1 MTIKPPNS
9 GADNS
14 FPKKLRLSGKKEI
27 SELFNDGSFFYL
39 KPFKIYY
46 QIKQKEIDAF
56 PRLLISV
63 PKSKTPKAAHRNRI
77 KRLIKEAFRLNK
89 GILFSTDQS
98 VHLMIDKFALIYL
111 GDRSESFGEIETK
124 LKKILE
130 RLNSILRNEYE
141 SN

>member
-1 MTIKPPNS
+1 MTIRPPYS

-27 SELFNDGSFFYL
+27 SELFNDGSFFYF

-46 QIKQKEIDAF
+46 QIKQRELDAF
-56 PRLLISV
+56 PQVLISI
-63 PKSKTPKAAHRNRI
+63 PKSKTPKASLRNRM

-89 GILFSTDQS
+89 GILISQDQS
-98 VHLMIDKFALIYL
+98 VNLRIDKFALIYL
-111 GDRSESFGEIETK
+111 GDQSESFEEIQIK

-141 SN
+141 SS